1 MLYIGFIYMNVC
13 INTLVFICLNICSDK
28 MELCVLPSKLDET
41 LIMYTY
47 EEGCS
52 KRMVHMRRD
61 FMFSCVLNHITNTFY
76 LRNSTQLSH
85 W

>member
-1 MLYIGFIYMNVC
+1 
-13 INTLVFICLNICSDK
+13 